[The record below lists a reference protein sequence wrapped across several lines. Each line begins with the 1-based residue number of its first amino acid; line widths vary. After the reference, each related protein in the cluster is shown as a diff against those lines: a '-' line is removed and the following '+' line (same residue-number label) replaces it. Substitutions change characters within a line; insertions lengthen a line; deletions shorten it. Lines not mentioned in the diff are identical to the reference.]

1 MQIFFSRYYEMFS
14 DRKLTDA
21 AYQSYVVAGLY
32 QSYVVAGFC
41 LTNW

>member
-14 DRKLTDA
+14 DRKFTDA
-21 AYQSYVVAGLY
+21 AYQSYVAG
-32 QSYVVAGFC
+32 AGFC

>member
-1 MQIFFSRYYEMFS
+1 MQIFLSRYYEMFS
-14 DRKLTDA
+14 DRKFTDA
-21 AYQSYVVAGLY
+21 AY